1 STRRPANTNPQ
12 FATSNVILP
21 TAGNAPRPQG
31 FIPFNS
37 FNQSAQKFLKTQQQI
52 NTGMKDFGDQAFLAG
67 RRFLAFTAATSSI
80 FAFSFALQRALAD
93 SVQFEREMIR
103 VAQVTGTS
111 IDATR
116 SFGRQIRQLSIDL
129 GISGTELSNVAVTL
143 AQAGFKDNDL
153 QAALNTIA
161 KTDLTATFE
170 SLEQTTEGLI
180 AAKNQFK
187 LLAQD
192 YEG

>member
-1 STRRPANTNPQ
+1 VTTRAIDIAAQANTDRIISNKKFPFLQRQGRTDLLNPDVQIGSTRRPANTNPQ

-103 VAQVTGTS
+103 VAQVT
-111 IDATR
+111 
-116 SFGRQIRQLSIDL
+116 
-129 GISGTELSNVAVTL
+129 
-143 AQAGFKDNDL
+143 
-153 QAALNTIA
+153 
-161 KTDLTATFE
+161 
-170 SLEQTTEGLI
+170 
-180 AAKNQFK
+180 
-187 LLAQD
+187 
-192 YEG
+192 